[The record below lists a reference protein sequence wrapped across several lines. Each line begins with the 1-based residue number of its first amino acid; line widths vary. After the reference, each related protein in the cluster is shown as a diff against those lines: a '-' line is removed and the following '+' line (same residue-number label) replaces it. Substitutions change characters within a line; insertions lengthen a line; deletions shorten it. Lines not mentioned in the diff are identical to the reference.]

1 MVGGTRRVDGLGADG
16 GRTDFDAEQS
26 RHDARHDQNDEND
39 DQADDEA
46 AEGHAN
52 VLKTRLPIACVLS
65 IYIYICTVID

>member
-1 MVGGTRRVDGLGADG
+1 MVRGTRRVDGLGADG

-52 VLKTRLPIACVLS
+52 VL
-65 IYIYICTVID
+65 